1 MPLGGQALL
10 LADRPKDAPGP
21 PDAFDGAPDGDL
33 LALISNDSPSG
44 FPQSWQHQ
52 QALWQAPEAN
62 GRKGQQA
69 NQAERNGL
77 GGASAG
83 LQSAPAAEPAAGGLL
98 SEGAMRSE
106 NLGGPGAAA
115 CAGCP
120 PGGWVEP
127 CWLRSSK
134 RRRCSTAPIESSGA
148 GRRDPRPAKLAVG
161 LASAACGSFAAST
174 AVSAASAAS
183 DAMSGDGSACGVE
196 ERPRTA
202 RVAPRSREPRGW
214 REHKAGS
221 GR

>member
-10 LADRPKDAPGP
+10 LADRPKDAPGA

-83 LQSAPAAEPAAGGLL
+83 LQSAPAAEPAAAPRASAIKQL
-98 SEGAMRSE
+98 
-106 NLGGPGAAA
+106 PGAKPATA
-115 CAGCP
+115 PLHYGLSALGASP
-120 PGGWVEP
+120 GATAQASAPLAQPQSQPQPQRARPGGSQYVA
-127 CWLRSSK
+127 
-134 RRRCSTAPIESSGA
+134 APHYQGAHQGGYGQHQQHQQHLQHNGGNGA
-148 GRRDPRPAKLAVG
+148 GMHHQHAHHQHQQHQQMQALQSS
-161 LASAACGSFAAST
+161 L
-174 AVSAASAAS
+174 
-183 DAMSGDGSACGVE
+183 
-196 ERPRTA
+196 
-202 RVAPRSREPRGW
+202 
-214 REHKAGS
+214 
-221 GR
+221 